1 MVEATLKGILYSVV
15 KVQTLTSGYGVE
27 GIRDIHGQIATAPAR
42 HTTIPAFAGMPPPPW
57 WGEFTGW
64 PDVVSLHSTRRQAQA
79 LERGARRAAANVRH
93 DRQIE

>member
-15 KVQTLTSGYGVE
+15 EVQTSGYGVE

-42 HTTIPAFAGMPPPPW
+42 HTQFLLSLECLPAW
-57 WGEFTGW
+57 WGEFTGS

-79 LERGARRAAANVRH
+79 LERGVRRAAANVRH